1 VPFVTVDQLYER
13 ELKTSFDSIKK
24 YQLVTYY
31 GGEWK
36 PKYDRWVKM
45 LAGMY
50 AGDGG
55 KLVAWNQALTSD
67 MIFSQPV
74 VHELELISVPTLLMI
89 GQKDTT
95 AIGKDRAPPE
105 MAKAL
110 GNYPELGRLAHQRI
124 KGSVLVPFADL
135 GHSPQVQDPAR
146 FNKALLETLAR
157 MQ

>member
-1 VPFVTVDQLYER
+1 
-13 ELKTSFDSIKK
+13 
-24 YQLVTYY
+24 
-31 GGEWK
+31 
-36 PKYDRWVKM
+36 
-45 LAGMY
+45 MY

-67 MIFSQPV
+67 MILGQPV
-74 VHELELISVPTLLMI
+74 VHEFEQISVPTVLII

-124 KGSVLVPFADL
+124 KGSVLIPFAEL

-146 FNKALLETLAR
+146 FNKVLLENLVR